1 MSEFDLIVVGAGLR
15 GLHTTLRTRAH
26 NPDARILLVEREAWP
41 GNDVRTQRTNGFV
54 CEIGPM
60 AFTQD
65 ELQPH
70 LQLLQ
75 KPPRTIT
82 SNPEASTGWLFDGE
96 SLRALRVEPQP
107 ISFASGCEDLV
118 QAYRR
123 DLDGCLRLGR
133 AVTQLQANPE
143 GGFVLTLGGEVPS
156 ELHSKE
162 VVLAVATMDAARLLG
177 HLEPDLASLSEQG
190 AKNERAFVWFG
201 GLTKDAPELRGYGVL
216 PHPEIDTSLAEVII
230 CTNVFPRRAMPD
242 RFLVRCETAMAE
254 LPERDEELCRVVE
267 QEVRKWTRTE
277 AAFGFDKV
285 HRFYEPA
292 SDGTQ
297 AECMARV
304 NEIVDRVPG
313 LSLAQADD

>member
-1 MSEFDLIVVGAGLR
+1 MPEFDLIVVGAGLS
-15 GLHTTLRTRAH
+15 GLQTALRTQTH
-26 NPDARILLVEREAWP
+26 NPDKRILVVDREACP

-54 CEIGPM
+54 CELGPI
-60 AFTQD
+60 AFTQE
-65 ELQPH
+65 ELDPH

-75 KPPRTIT
+75 KPPRIIA

-96 SLRALRVEPQP
+96 TLRALRVEPQP
-107 ISFASGCEDLV
+107 ISFTSGCEDLV

-123 DLDGCLRLGR
+123 ELDQCLRLGR
-133 AVTQLQANPE
+133 AVTQLQAHPE

-156 ELHSKE
+156 ELHTAE

-177 HLEPDLASLSEQG
+177 HLEPELADLSDQAALT
-190 AKNERAFVWFG
+190 ERAFVWFG

-216 PHPEIDTSLAEVII
+216 PHPEIETSLAEAII

-242 RFLVRCETAMAE
+242 RFLLRCETAMAE
-254 LPERDEELCRVVE
+254 LPEDDDELCRVVE

-277 AAFGFDKV
+277 AAFGFHKV
-285 HRFYEPA
+285 HRFHEPA

-297 AECMARV
+297 AECLARIH
-304 NEIVDRVPG
+304 EIVGRVPG
-313 LSLAQADD
+313 LAVAASAD